1 MPNRYQDVYPSP
13 PLLRSV
19 DELPPRAADLVHL
32 EYFEAEEGSMPKEV
46 FVQHHILVN
55 LLDAPQRVENWR
67 GDDHR
72 DYMISRHDVVVTPA
86 GLASGWRWYGRSRC
100 IVITLDPEP
109 LARFAGR
116 ELGLILTDAQLVDEP
131 QRHDPDLSAAATQ
144 LYDALATKAQG
155 SDVLYEA
162 LARVFVV
169 KLLRAY
175 AEQRASM
182 EDRAADF
189 GSDRYKRVLDFISSN
204 MAKPIGVEDM
214 AASAGMSAS
223 AFSRAFKA
231 AVGDTPHQF
240 LSRYRVERA
249 QDMMRAFDRPLLD
262 IALACGFA
270 DQPHLGRVFKKFT
283 GETPKA
289 WRTRVRDGAG

>member
-1 MPNRYQDVYPSP
+1 MPKRYQDVYPSP

-32 EYFEAEEGSMPKEV
+32 EFFEAEEDHMPKEV
-46 FVQHHILVN
+46 FVQHHVLVN
-55 LLDAPQRVENWR
+55 LREEPQRVENWR
-67 GDDHR
+67 GEEHR
-72 DYMISRHDVVVTPA
+72 DYEIVQHDVAVTPA
-86 GLASGWRWYGRSRC
+86 GLASGWRWYGRSHC

-116 ELGLILTDAQLVDEP
+116 ALGMILTDAQLIDEP
-131 QRHDPDLSAAATQ
+131 QRNDPDLCAAATQ
-144 LYDALATKAQG
+144 LYDALATEAQG

-162 LARVFVV
+162 LARVFIV
-169 KLLRAY
+169 KLLRSY
-175 AEQRASM
+175 AEQRAVLDDPTA
-182 EDRAADF
+182 EF
-189 GSDRYKRVLDFISSN
+189 GADRYKRVLDFISDN
-204 MAKPIGVEDM
+204 VAKPIGVEDM
-214 AASAGMSAS
+214 AAAVGMSAS
-223 AFSRAFKA
+223 AFARVFKA

-249 QDMMRAFDRPLLD
+249 QELMRDFERPLID

-289 WRTRVRDGAG
+289 WRTRRRNGM

>member
-1 MPNRYQDVYPSP
+1 MPHRYQDVYPEP
-13 PLLRSV
+13 PLLRSS

-32 EYFEAEEGSMPKEV
+32 EYFEAEEGGMPKNV
-46 FVQHHILVN
+46 FAQHHVLIN
-55 LLDAPQRVENWR
+55 LRREPQKVENWR
-67 GDDHR
+67 NDHVR
-72 DYMISRHDVVVTPA
+72 TFDITQNDVVVTPA
-86 GLASGWRWYGRSRC
+86 GMASGWRWWDRSRC
-100 IVITLDPEP
+100 IVVTLEPEP

-116 ELGLILTDAQLVDEP
+116 ELGLILTDAQLIDEP
-131 QRHDPDLSAAATQ
+131 QRQDPDLAAAATQ
-144 LYDALATKAQG
+144 LYDALAHKAQG

-162 LARVFVV
+162 LARVFLV

-175 AEQRASM
+175 AEHRATM
-182 EDRAADF
+182 DDPTAEF
-189 GSDRYKRVLDFISSN
+189 GAERYKRVLDHITAN

-214 AASAGMSAS
+214 AAAAGMSAS
-223 AFSRAFKA
+223 AFARVFKA

-249 QDMMRAFDRPLLD
+249 QEMMRDFDRPLID

-283 GETPKA
+283 GDTPKA
-289 WRTRVRDGAG
+289 WRLRLRETN